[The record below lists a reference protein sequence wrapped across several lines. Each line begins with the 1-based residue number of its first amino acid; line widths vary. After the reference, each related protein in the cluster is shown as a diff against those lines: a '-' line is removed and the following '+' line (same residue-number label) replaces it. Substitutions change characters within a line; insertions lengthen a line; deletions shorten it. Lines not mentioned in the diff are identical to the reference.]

1 MQNILNSNKTTKESE
16 IIMNQIVFSAGFVQ
30 ANIFCSLLCIL
41 LPILFVW
48 YQKRKNGVKPGA
60 FFIGA
65 AFCLL
70 FSYVAATIVNV
81 LIFSIPGLFIL
92 FQFKNTSGLLG
103 TVRSLLPWYSFDHRS
118 IYRIEVCNKKT
129 SGQGKCADFR
139 SWYGRF

>member
-1 MQNILNSNKTTKESE
+1 MQTILNSNITTKESE

-81 LIFSIPGLFIL
+81 LIFSIPWLLSFFSTKNHPVYSALF
-92 FQFKNTSGLLG
+92 
-103 TVRSLLPWYSFDHRS
+103 LPWYSFNHRS
-118 IYRIEVCNKKT
+118 IYRIEVCNEKT
-129 SGQGKCADFR
+129 PGQGKCADFR

>member
-1 MQNILNSNKTTKESE
+1 MQTILNSNITTKESE

-70 FSYVAATIVNV
+70 FC
-81 LIFSIPGLFIL
+81 IFPLFFPLFITIPYFSLQILYIYYTKYFTKLLL
-92 FQFKNTSGLLG
+92 FFHAFFRACFRHALVTFSCFPKPAFFLPLSGN
-103 TVRSLLPWYSFDHRS
+103 P
-118 IYRIEVCNKKT
+118 I
-129 SGQGKCADFR
+129 
-139 SWYGRF
+139 

>member
-1 MQNILNSNKTTKESE
+1 MQTILNSNKTTKESE

-48 YQKRKNGVKPGA
+48 YQKRKNGSKTRGIFYWSCVLPALFLRCHHNCECFDFFNSGA
-60 FFIGA
+60 
-65 AFCLL
+65 
-70 FSYVAATIVNV
+70 
-81 LIFSIPGLFIL
+81 FIL
-92 FQFKNTSGLLG
+92 FQCKKSSGLLG
-103 TVRSLLPWYSFDHRS
+103 TVRSLLPWYSFDYRS
-118 IYRIEVCNKKT
+118 IYRIEVCNEKT